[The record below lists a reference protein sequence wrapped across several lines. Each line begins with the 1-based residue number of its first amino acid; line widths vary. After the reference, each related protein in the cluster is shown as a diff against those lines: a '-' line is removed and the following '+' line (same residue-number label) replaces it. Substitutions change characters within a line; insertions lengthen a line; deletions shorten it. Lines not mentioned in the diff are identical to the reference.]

1 MSFTDKEKDDF
12 WNIEKLVPNKKT
24 RLDPFATGAKT
35 VEHRIDG
42 TADGKD
48 ESRKLSFEGL
58 STKKKTEDTTYIRGD
73 GGLISRVTIKRFVDR
88 FDFYDS
94 FKKAAS
100 IYYDFKADRCDFASF
115 YSYMP
120 QYSQFNSAQKNYY
133 FYWRSEARR
142 GRFIKCDYSYLYLYV
157 YEILNLPDKIAP
169 EEGIR
174 LLCRLWR
181 EYRNALPKIDP
192 YFSVWVQDYC
202 LVYNLPCP
210 MDEVGDFIFD
220 VIDASEFKEFYLS
233 DVHAAGLD
241 GMTAMVAYLS
251 DYDWRRG
258 KFAGGEHAEEY
269 KRNMLTAM
277 KLLVDTL
284 AEAGYMNSGE
294 SVAVINRDAF
304 PHSLCTHSV
313 KCKLEIEYYPISKEE
328 RLRSIV
334 TAGVR
339 YTENKLR
346 ALYGVKSRLAV
357 KDFPDE
363 YKRLIDSY
371 FDRMFE
377 EVAQKKANF
386 VAPEYAGLYSAP
398 TEELSFAGADEIER
412 ASWSTT
418 MRLVDTEEAE
428 EIMRAAAAESA
439 DETETVTDEGATDGG
454 ADRYGLSD
462 AAIDF
467 IRLAYD
473 GGEALDDALFEEVN
487 EAFSDAWEDIILE
500 HDGEKYTIIEDY
512 KEEIGEWLRKLTK

>member
-42 TADGKD
+42 AADGKD

-58 STKKKTEDTTYIRGD
+58 STKKKTEDTTYVRGD
-73 GGLISRVTIKRFVDR
+73 GGLIRRVTIKRFVDR

-284 AEAGYMNSGE
+284 AKAGYMNSGE

-363 YKRLIDSY
+363 YK
-371 FDRMFE
+371 
-377 EVAQKKANF
+377 
-386 VAPEYAGLYSAP
+386 
-398 TEELSFAGADEIER
+398 
-412 ASWSTT
+412 
-418 MRLVDTEEAE
+418 
-428 EIMRAAAAESA
+428 
-439 DETETVTDEGATDGG
+439 
-454 ADRYGLSD
+454 
-462 AAIDF
+462 
-467 IRLAYD
+467 
-473 GGEALDDALFEEVN
+473 
-487 EAFSDAWEDIILE
+487 
-500 HDGEKYTIIEDY
+500 
-512 KEEIGEWLRKLTK
+512 

>member
-1 MSFTDKEKDDF
+1 M
-12 WNIEKLVPNKKT
+12 KLRAPSVP
-24 RLDPFATGAKT
+24 LIT
-35 VEHRIDG
+35 V
-42 TADGKD
+42 
-48 ESRKLSFEGL
+48 
-58 STKKKTEDTTYIRGD
+58 
-73 GGLISRVTIKRFVDR
+73 
-88 FDFYDS
+88 
-94 FKKAAS
+94 
-100 IYYDFKADRCDFASF
+100 
-115 YSYMP
+115 
-120 QYSQFNSAQKNYY
+120 
-133 FYWRSEARR
+133 
-142 GRFIKCDYSYLYLYV
+142 
-157 YEILNLPDKIAP
+157 
-169 EEGIR
+169 
-174 LLCRLWR
+174 
-181 EYRNALPKIDP
+181 DP

-233 DVHAAGLD
+233 DINGAGLD

-258 KFAGGEHAEEY
+258 RFAGGERAEEY

-277 KLLVDTL
+277 RLLIDSL

-294 SVAVINRDAF
+294 STAIINRDAF

-328 RLRSIV
+328 RLRAIV

-363 YKRLIDSY
+363 YKRLIDTH

-377 EVAQKKANF
+377 DAAQKKANY

-398 TEELSFAGADEIER
+398 AEELSFAGADEIER

-428 EIMRAAAAESA
+428 EIMRAAAE
-439 DETETVTDEGATDGG
+439 ECVVTDDPEEGARDDE

-467 IRLAYD
+467 IRLAYMD
-473 GGEALDDALFEEVN
+473 GEAVDDALFEEVN

-500 HDGEKYTIIEDY
+500 HDGEKYVIIEDY